1 MQQPSFWLD
10 QPSRALRIIRL
21 LWVLATTG
29 LLVRPM
35 FASYFGEPFNRGA
48 QSLELW
54 ASFLVKAAVPASGVI
69 LEILGSKYAKW
80 VNVGFWALAGLYYC
94 AGAAYYLSDAYFGV
108 LLIMGVGLL
117 IHAGINFLLYR
128 GRDRQLKT

>member
-29 LLVRPM
+29 LLVRLM

-48 QSLELW
+48 QSPELW
-54 ASFLVKAAVPASGVI
+54 ASFLLKVAVPASGAI

-80 VNVGFWALAGLYYC
+80 CMLASGPSLAC
-94 AGAAYYLSDAYFGV
+94 TTAQGPHSTSLM
-108 LLIMGVGLL
+108 LISE
-117 IHAGINFLLYR
+117 FY
-128 GRDRQLKT
+128 

>member
-1 MQQPSFWLD
+1 
-10 QPSRALRIIRL
+10 
-21 LWVLATTG
+21 
-29 LLVRPM
+29 M